1 MLFETIFGGVT
12 GLIGSVVGGI
22 FKYKTMKAQIELK
35 KAEHSH
41 EMNMVKAE
49 SEAMIAEAKA
59 NIAITRAQ
67 VEGAVDLEDAKAYVA
82 SQREGNKALFNS
94 SWIERLFTVK
104 GKWQIITLPLAMLVA
119 VLFGFTD
126 FLRGVI
132 RPVLTIYLCGATT
145 WITMMAWQIMRQHG
159 MELDASQAME
169 IFIQVT
175 SIVTYLTVSCVTW
188 WFGDRRIAKTIMEL
202 QGADRT
208 KIDDEIKI

>member
-35 KAEHSH
+35 KAEHQH
-41 EMNMVKAE
+41 EKEMVKAE
-49 SEAMIAEAKA
+49 SDAMIAEAKA

-67 VEGAVDLEDAKAYVA
+67 VEGAVDLEDAKAYVE
-82 SQREGNKALFNS
+82 SQRQGNKQMFS
-94 SWIERLFTVK
+94 SMWVEKLFTVK

-119 VLFGFTD
+119 FLFGFTD
-126 FLRGVI
+126 FLRGII

-145 WITMMAWQIMRQHG
+145 WVTYMAWTIMQAHNIG
-159 MELDASQAME
+159 LTATQASE
-169 IFIQVT
+169 IFVQVV

-202 QGADRT
+202 HGADRT

>member
-35 KAEHSH
+35 KAEHAH
-41 EMNMVKAE
+41 EKDMVKAE
-49 SEAMIAEAKA
+49 SDAMIAEAKA

-67 VEGAVDLEDAKAYVA
+67 VEGAVDLEDAKAYVE
-82 SQREGNKALFNS
+82 SQRQGNKQMFS
-94 SWIERLFTVK
+94 SMWVEKLFTVQ

-119 VLFGFTD
+119 FLFGFTD
-126 FLRGVI
+126 FLRGII
-132 RPVLTIYLCGATT
+132 RPMLTIYLCGATT
-145 WITMMAWQIMRQHG
+145 WVTYMAWTIMQAHNIG
-159 MELDASQAME
+159 LTATQASE
-169 IFIQVT
+169 IFVQVV

-202 QGADRT
+202 HGADRT